1 MEISMMAMDNIK
13 EIKFINVGDNTFSI
27 SIESDVNFNGKQL
40 KETTFEAQ
48 LCKINSTLELKCNKE
63 YSYVRTPSGQ
73 VVESEYYNIPLNIKL
88 LLNREL
94 NEFFSIK
101 KEEI

>member
-40 KETTFEAQ
+40 KRNNIRGSIMQ
-48 LCKINSTLELKCNKE
+48 NKFHI
-63 YSYVRTPSGQ
+63 R
-73 VVESEYYNIPLNIKL
+73 IKM
-88 LLNREL
+88 
-94 NEFFSIK
+94 
-101 KEEI
+101 